1 MSEVAAQIPASESAD
16 NGPEKGSALP
26 IIQGRFQLEAEA
38 SNRWRVNVP
47 MGTHPDEL
55 MNESYWQHIA
65 RQLRPGDEIRAMPD
79 NMAWELT
86 LHVIGAG
93 KLYAHV
99 VKKTFFDLAPLE
111 QPIPL
116 PSIYRVIFQGSHH
129 KWAVIRED
137 KPLKDGFDTEG
148 LARRYAQNHEA
159 AVNR

>member
-1 MSEVAAQIPASESAD
+1 MSEAAQVQTAEDAD
-16 NGPEKGSALP
+16 GQPEKSAVLP
-26 IIQGRFQLEAEA
+26 ITQARFGLEVEA
-38 SNRWRVNVP
+38 SNRFRVNVP
-47 MGTHPDEL
+47 MGTNPDDL
-55 MNESYWQHIA
+55 LDESYWQHIA
-65 RQLRPGDEIRAMPD
+65 TQLRPGDEIRAMPD

-99 VKKTFFDLAPLE
+99 VKKTLFDLAPLE

-137 KPLKDGFDTEG
+137 KPLKDGFETEG

>member
-1 MSEVAAQIPASESAD
+1 MSEAAAQLDTATAED
-16 NGPEKGSALP
+16 QPEKSAALP
-26 IIQGRFQLEAEA
+26 ITQGRFQLEVEA

-47 MGTHPDEL
+47 MGTTPEDL
-55 MNESYWQHIA
+55 LNESYWQHIA
-65 RQLRPGDEIRAMPD
+65 TQLRPGDEIRAMPD

-99 VKKTFFDLAPLE
+99 VKKTLFDLAPLE
-111 QPIPL
+111 QPIKL
-116 PSIYRVIFQGSHH
+116 PSIYEVKFQGSHH
-129 KWAVIRED
+129 KWAVIREN
-137 KPLKDGFDTEG
+137 KPLKDGFETEG